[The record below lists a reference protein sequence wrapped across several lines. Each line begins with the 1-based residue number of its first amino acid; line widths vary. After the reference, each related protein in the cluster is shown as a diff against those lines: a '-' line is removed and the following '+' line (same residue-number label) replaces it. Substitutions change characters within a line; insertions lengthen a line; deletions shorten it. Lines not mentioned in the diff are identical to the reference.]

1 MFRKILAPLD
11 GSPEA
16 ERALNPAVRLAQAAK
31 GEVLLLRSMKV
42 VHMMMPSLAVE
53 YEWMWPE
60 YSREESRQEIRSY
73 LDGVAEQVAR
83 PDVTLR
89 TLAVEG
95 DSASVIVDT
104 AVDEDIDLIVMSAQG
119 WSTPRVR
126 ELGSVSERVLH
137 RAPCPVLMVR
147 KEPIHRIAV
156 TLDGSSL
163 AERALAPGV
172 ALADALQAELVL
184 LRVNEPEFFRGLLP
198 AAEKLA
204 VEQDRE
210 LARAYLQDQARRL
223 GTDVETFAVA
233 GTAVEGIL
241 QFVED
246 HHVDLLVMCTHGRTG
261 LRRWLYGSV
270 TARVL
275 RASQTSMLIIRPPDY
290 ALSG

>member
-163 AERALAPGV
+163 TERALAPGV